1 MSDLEIKNAPL
12 DNPEQAENKED
23 EKKDPSLL
31 QFDPSRLSD
40 KWNESDEELLKEW
53 SDKAR
58 CYKWLYEQSY
68 KLYYFI
74 YLLFT
79 LPVIIIT
86 TISGTANFAQTLIPV
101 EGRTY
106 FALGAGSLSLIAG
119 MITTIAQ
126 FLKIS
131 ELKETYNMCYKSWDK
146 FTRTLGMELQ
156 LHPDERGPKGVIID
170 SSKKEYDRLVELSPT
185 IPGLVAL
192 SFKSTFRK
200 SYTIS
205 NNPNEVLI
213 KPDIVDT
220 IKPTKIFD
228 RSKLPRHEE
237 RKPLISVPVTPVY
250 KPTVVDIFIDKFKN
264 KYGREPTSE
273 EIKDEL
279 NIV

>member
-1 MSDLEIKNAPL
+1 MSEI
-12 DNPEQAENKED
+12 ENNIEIEDKPVEEEKIDKKE
-23 EKKDPSLL
+23 ESLL
-31 QFDPSRLSD
+31 QFDSSRLSD
-40 KWNESDEELLKEW
+40 KWNENDEEILKEW

-74 YLLFT
+74 YLIFT

-86 TISGTANFAQTLIPV
+86 TISGTANFAQTLIPL

-156 LHPDERGPKGVIID
+156 LHPDERGNKGVTIE

-185 IPGLVAL
+185 IPGIITYW
-192 SFKSTFRK
+192 FKISLRNTYNK
-200 SYTIS
+200 SDD
-205 NNPNEVLI
+205 PNEILI

-220 IKPTKIFD
+220 IKPTKVFD
-228 RSKLPRHEE
+228 RSRIRFDNPINDPEE
-237 RKPLISVPVTPVY
+237 KNPIINN
-250 KPTVVDIFIDKFKN
+250 KGPTMVDLFMTKFRD
-264 KYGREPTSE
+264 KYGRDPTNE

-279 NIV
+279 SV